1 MLLPDSVEL
10 IPTTAKKI
18 SYWFTKRPAGNGPNS
33 ATEPNA
39 TVQDLFKKSFSIL
52 CSLHFEISIKS
63 VSLLHRDHNLIR
75 ILRRRDNNA
84 LNSPLM

>member
-39 TVQDLFKKSFSIL
+39 TVQDLFKKSFSIF

-63 VSLLHRDHNLIR
+63 VSLLQRDHDLIR
-75 ILRRRDNNA
+75 ILLHGYDYA